1 MIASSNFSFKEHQT
15 KQVQLIGQVIASILN
30 PETFNKQMAETLK
43 DGFGLYHV
51 GIYLIDSS
59 GRWAVINEAAGAASQ
74 AMIQAGYRLALDD
87 QTAVGR
93 AGQNRQ
99 ACFVCPVGNSW
110 LPESQSELALP
121 LCISDQ
127 VIGVL
132 DIHSTI
138 ENAFDQEILSTLQ
151 TLADQLAL
159 AIDKLNDIES
169 SLHETHLMLD
179 MSRRFSAAL
188 NLKDIYAI
196 LTKGIVT
203 TGVERCT
210 LYICDEPGLDNLPK
224 RAEVVAVGDVNSNL
238 SSKGI
243 GDSLEL
249 ANYPVFEDFVR
260 TQEILIIGDI
270 ALDERLTAAEQALLQ
285 KFGGRSVVVNPLV
298 SRHHVIGLLFI
309 EYRSPHNFSE
319 RELALYRTSCNQ
331 ATIAIE
337 HARQIQRTELA
348 LAETQTLYRAGRVL
362 AGAADLQDILRQAL
376 IEFVYSLGLDQGG
389 ITLITFDRKYGQL
402 MAYLQDG
409 QLQDVEKLRFPLDEN
424 QPYQKMLLSGQPF
437 ISVDAPNDPRLE
449 GFLSFNQVGLPKSL
463 LEAPMII
470 HGETIGWIGADAIKE
485 HRHFTQQEIDM
496 ARAMADQ
503 ISIAI
508 QNRRLL
514 EQTERRAEQL
524 KAVAKVGES
533 VSRMLDLREVLNS
546 TVDLIRDRF
555 GFYHVSIFLLDEARE
570 WAVVHASTG
579 KVGKIMVERPHR
591 LQVGSN
597 SIVGFV
603 TANAKPRIVLDVGE
617 DAVHLKNPLL
627 PETRSE
633 MALPLILRGMV
644 IGALDVQSREVNAF
658 SDEDIETLQIMAD
671 QLATAIENARLF
683 EQTQRRLLEQAT
695 LYNIGTKIGSTLDLK
710 EATDNLVAETAAA
723 LNVAECL
730 LTLIEDD
737 DVGYVISDYVDPNSP
752 FVNDQGKRFK
762 LESAADVVKVLT
774 TKQEFIAHI
783 DDSNIEGLTFEYLKR
798 CQGTALA
805 LVPVFLRN
813 EVTALLEVY
822 DHTRGRRFT
831 DEDITLLDSI
841 AMQAANAIANARL
854 YQSAQ
859 DSQKFMKSIIDQI
872 PDPIFIKDKSH
883 KWIVANRAFA
893 QGLLG
898 RPEEEVI
905 GHTDHDYLPQEEEAD
920 WFWAQDN
927 KVFETGQ
934 IQETEEPINTS
945 QGQTRILYTRKIPL
959 VDSEGQP
966 EYLIGIVND
975 ITERKQAEET
985 LKAAFERTQSL
996 YRISDALA
1004 TTTHQQ
1010 STAEIVLGEY
1020 LRLLKLT
1027 EGVLLFLD
1035 HTGHYHEAQAMYAKG
1050 QPVKPELIL
1059 PVAEDPIIQH
1069 LLKESAPLLIENTRT
1084 HPLTKDRRDYWGK
1097 ARTIL
1102 AVPLMARDKV
1112 VGTLVASS
1120 PKAKYTFSPSEIE
1133 IGAAVADQL
1142 SIWLENR
1149 QLLAEAQHRSNL
1161 LQTAAEVSRA
1171 ASSILNANE
1180 LINTSVNLI
1189 RGQFDFYY
1197 VGLFLV
1203 DEAKEWAVLYAGT
1216 GEAGRIQ
1223 LERKHRLK
1231 IGGESMIGWCIQ
1243 NRQARIALDVGREA
1257 VRFQNPFLPDTHSE
1271 MALPLISRD
1280 EVIGALT
1287 VQSTEQGAFSAEDIT
1302 LLQTMAD
1309 QLANAIVNARLFAQ
1323 TQKALSE
1330 TEALYR
1336 ITQELLAAHDE
1347 ETVYRLAIEAIAQ
1360 TEVHSA
1366 AIYMYLDHGDSHLAG
1381 QLLEQKAAW
1390 TAGSASLFSSG
1401 TRFSSADLIIEQLI
1415 PQHGALVIEDTTSND
1430 PHLTDPLRRQL
1441 ILAGVKSLV
1450 ALPLSTYQSRLGFL
1464 IITNTKE
1471 GAFTPQQL
1479 RFYNTITQQMVI
1491 ALENLRL
1498 LNVSQQRARREEIIR
1513 EITSKIRGATTV
1525 EDILK
1530 TTVTELG
1537 QVLGV
1542 SRGDIA
1548 LNVNLSPAKTQ
1559 PKTTKQLQ
1567 SRSTRKDFK
1576 DGQNGQ

>member
-1 MIASSNFSFKEHQT
+1 MTASSNFSFKENQT
-15 KQVQLIGQVIASILN
+15 KQAQLIGQVVASILH
-30 PETFNKQMAETLK
+30 PETFNKQMTETLK
-43 DGFGLYHV
+43 DCFGFYHV

-59 GRWAVINEAAGAASQ
+59 GQWAVITEAAGAAGQ
-74 AMIQAGYRLALDD
+74 AMIQADYRVALGD
-87 QTAVGR
+87 QTAVGW

-99 ACFVCPVGNSW
+99 ARFVCPVDDSW

-121 LCISDQ
+121 LCIGNRA
-127 VIGVL
+127 IGVL
-132 DIHSTI
+132 DVHSTV
-138 ENAFDQEILSTLQ
+138 ENAFDQENLSTLQ
-151 TLADQLAL
+151 SLADQLAL
-159 AIDKLNDIES
+159 AIDKLNDLES

-196 LTKGIVT
+196 LTKGVVT
-203 TGVERCT
+203 TSVERCT

-224 RAEVVAVGDVNSNL
+224 HTEVVAVGDVNPDL
-238 SSKGI
+238 SGKGI
-243 GDSLEL
+243 GDSLGL
-249 ANYPVFEDFVR
+249 VNYPVFEDLIR
-260 TQEILIIGDI
+260 TQETLIISDI
-270 ALDERLTAAEQALLQ
+270 ALDERLTVAEQALLQ
-285 KFGGRSVVVNPLV
+285 KFGARSVVVNPLV
-298 SRHHVIGLLFI
+298 SRHHAIGLLFI

-319 RELALYRTSCNQ
+319 RELAFYRTLCNQ

-348 LAETQTLYRAGRVL
+348 LTETQTLYRAGRVL
-362 AGAADLQDILRQAL
+362 AGAAGLQDILREAL

-389 ITLITFDRKYGQL
+389 ITLISFDRKYGQL

-437 ISVDAPNDPRLE
+437 VSVDAPNDPRLE

-470 HGETIGWIGADAIKE
+470 HGETIGWIGADAVTE

-533 VSRMLDLREVLNS
+533 VSRMLGLREVLKS

-603 TANAKPRIVLDVGE
+603 TANAKPRIALDVGE
-617 DAVHLKNPLL
+617 DAVHFKNPLL

-633 MALPLILRGMV
+633 MALPLILRELV
-644 IGALDVQSREVNAF
+644 IGVLDVQSREVNAF

-671 QLATAIENARLF
+671 QLATAIE
-683 EQTQRRLLEQAT
+683 
-695 LYNIGTKIGSTLDLK
+695 
-710 EATDNLVAETAAA
+710 
-723 LNVAECL
+723 
-730 LTLIEDD
+730 
-737 DVGYVISDYVDPNSP
+737 
-752 FVNDQGKRFK
+752 
-762 LESAADVVKVLT
+762 
-774 TKQEFIAHI
+774 
-783 DDSNIEGLTFEYLKR
+783 
-798 CQGTALA
+798 
-805 LVPVFLRN
+805 
-813 EVTALLEVY
+813 
-822 DHTRGRRFT
+822 
-831 DEDITLLDSI
+831 
-841 AMQAANAIANARL
+841 NARL

-898 RPEEEVI
+898 RPEAEII
-905 GHTDHDYLPQEEEAD
+905 GHTDHDYLPHEEAD

-927 KVFETGQ
+927 KVIETGQ
-934 IQETEEPINTS
+934 IQEAEAPISTS
-945 QGQTRILYTRKIPL
+945 KAQARILYTRKIPL
-959 VDSEGQP
+959 VDSEGRP

-1004 TTTHQQ
+1004 TTTNQQ
-1010 STAEIVLGEY
+1010 STTEIVLGEY

-1027 EGVLLFLD
+1027 EGALLFLD
-1035 HTGHYHEAQAMYAKG
+1035 QTGHYHEAQAMYAKG
-1050 QPVKPELIL
+1050 QPIKPELIL
-1059 PVAEDPIIQH
+1059 PVAEDPVIQH
-1069 LLKESAPLLIENTRT
+1069 LLKEPTPLLIENTRT
-1084 HPLTKDRRDYWGK
+1084 HPLTKDRRDHWGK

-1112 VGTLVASS
+1112 VGTLVAAS
-1120 PKAKYTFSPSEIE
+1120 PKAKYTFSPSEVE

-1149 QLLAEAQHRSNL
+1149 HLLAEAQHRSNL

-1171 ASSILNANE
+1171 ASSILNVNE

-1197 VGLFLV
+1197 VGLFMV

-1223 LERKHRLK
+1223 LKRKHRLK

-1257 VRFQNPFLPDTHSE
+1257 VRFQNPFLPNTHSE

-1347 ETVYRLAIEAIAQ
+1347 ETVYKLAIEAIGQ
-1360 TEVHSA
+1360 TEVDSV
-1366 AIYMYLDHGDSHLAG
+1366 AIYMYLDRRDSHLAG
-1381 QLLEQKAAW
+1381 QILEQKAVWA
-1390 TAGSASLFSSG
+1390 AGSASLFPSDMR
-1401 TRFSSADLIIEQLI
+1401 THSADLTIEQVI
-1415 PQHGALVIEDTTSND
+1415 PQHGVLVIEDTASND
-1430 PHLTDPLRRQL
+1430 PRLTDSLRRQL
-1441 ILAGVKSLV
+1441 ILTGVKSLV

-1471 GAFTPQQL
+1471 RAFTPQQL
-1479 RFYNTITQQMVI
+1479 RFYNAITQQMVI

-1530 TTVTELG
+1530 TTVAELG

-1542 SRGDIA
+1542 SRGDIG

-1559 PKTTKQLQ
+1559 LKTANKLQ
-1567 SRSTRKDFK
+1567 SRSTRKKFK